1 LSSRPG
7 PARVLVVTWAPG
19 GNLPPLLAAA
29 TLMAAR
35 GHAVEVLASAATR
48 GAVERA
54 GLPLRSYRRTPE
66 PDTRIAFER
75 QAGAMLATAAG
86 ADVAHDVHDVLEAT
100 RPDLVIVDCMLP
112 AALSAADAAGTP
124 AAALVHFLYGL
135 ARREMLLR
143 DSGWT
148 TDVEQLNTT
157 RRDLGLPA
165 VTKGLEAWEAP
176 DLVLVTAP
184 RWLDVDLEYPAH
196 VIHAGPLGIRTGGS
210 EQRGERP
217 RVLLSFSTTVMDG
230 QSQAVQR
237 ICDGVAGTAVDAV
250 LTLGP
255 AVEEA
260 ALQLPSN
267 VTAAAWA
274 DHDELLPGCSA
285 VISHG
290 GLGTTLRALAH
301 GVPLLLL
308 PLGRD
313 QAFNAARV
321 VEYGAGLQL
330 TPDAGPAAVG
340 SAMARLLD
348 EPGFAAAAA
357 RAAARIVADMP
368 DQRAVEALEAR
379 AVGRSR

>member
-1 LSSRPG
+1 
-7 PARVLVVTWAPG
+7 LVVTWAPG

-29 TLMAAR
+29 ALMAVR
-35 GHAVEVLASAATR
+35 GHRVEVLVSAATR

-54 GLPLRSYRRTPE
+54 GLPGRSYRRTPE

-86 ADVAHDVHDVLEAT
+86 ADVARDVHDVLRAT

-112 AALSAADAAGTP
+112 AALSAAEAAGTP
-124 AAALVHFLYGL
+124 AASLVHFLYGL

-143 DSGWT
+143 GSGWT

-165 VTKGLEAWEAP
+165 LTKGLEAWERP

-196 VIHAGPLGIRTGGS
+196 VTHAGPLGIRTGAS
-210 EQRGERP
+210 EPRGERP

-230 QSQAVQR
+230 QPQAVQR
-237 ICDGVAGTAVDAV
+237 ICDGVAGTGMDAV

-255 AVEEA
+255 AVEA
-260 ALQLPSN
+260 ATLRIPSN
-267 VTAAAWA
+267 VEVTAWA
-274 DHDELLPGCSA
+274 DHDALLPTCA
-285 VISHG
+285 AAITHG

-321 VEYGAGLQL
+321 VEYGAGIQL
-330 TPDAGPAAVG
+330 TPDAGPAAVAG
-340 SAMARLLD
+340 AVARLLD

-357 RAAARIVADMP
+357 RAAARVAADVP
-368 DQRAVEALEAR
+368 DQRAADALEAC
-379 AVGRSR
+379 AVRRSS